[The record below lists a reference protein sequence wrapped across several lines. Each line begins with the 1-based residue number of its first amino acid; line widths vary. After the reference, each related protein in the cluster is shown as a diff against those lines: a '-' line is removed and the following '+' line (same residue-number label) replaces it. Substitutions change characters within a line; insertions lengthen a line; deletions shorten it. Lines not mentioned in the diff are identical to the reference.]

1 MRVKLRLRAGAGQM
15 RIGFPRFLK
24 RGTRGFTLVEL
35 LAVMAIIGILSGM
48 VAGAVT
54 GLGTSGIN
62 AQIVSDTKVIETAAD
77 RFLNASFPET
87 YPVESLPE
95 GEEDLGV
102 RAINFDARLP
112 QDPSKHFTPD
122 FLKDIPDSAAL
133 VNYRIELTTGRIFP
147 ADDAAAF
154 APPAN
159 SRLDI
164 SLSDRTPLGN
174 PDVLFH
180 LKMPGKRAA
189 IETLQTQIPAGVI
202 FGGQSLSTGA
212 VVGILEITFGVDN
225 PWKSGHEISVDAD
238 IVATG
243 RAHEWEI
250 VLDFSLASSDA
261 DKSKVTGI
269 KEDVATL
276 THTITINPAS
286 VDVPGTLI
294 LEMDRTGISKA
305 HNEAT
310 ETWDLKIFALN
321 GGAAVVTN
329 PPVSAV
335 YRWFTEAHST
345 ILVEDIFR
353 QVPGK
358 QSVIIKPD

>member
-15 RIGFPRFLK
+15 RIGFSRFLK

-54 GLGTSGIN
+54 GLGTSGLN

-102 RAINFDARLP
+102 RGIDFDARLP

-133 VNYRIELTTGRIFP
+133 VNYRIELTNGSIFP

-154 APPAN
+154 ATPAN

-164 SLSDRTPLGN
+164 NLSDRTPLGN
-174 PDVLFH
+174 PDVLFR
-180 LKMPGKRAA
+180 LKMSASRAA
-189 IETLQTQIPAGVI
+189 IETLQTHIPAGVI
-202 FGGQSLSTGA
+202 FGGQTLAAGA
-212 VVGILEITFGVDN
+212 VVGTLEITFAVDN
-225 PWKSGHEISVDAD
+225 PWRSGHEISVDAD
-238 IVATG
+238 VVATG

-250 VLDFSLASSDA
+250 VPDYTSATSDA
-261 DKSKVTGI
+261 DNSPVTGI
-269 KEDVATL
+269 KEGVTTL
-276 THTITINPAS
+276 THTIKIESAN
-286 VDVPGTLI
+286 VDIPGTLT
-294 LEMDRTGISKA
+294 LKMDRTGISKA
-305 HNEAT
+305 HNETT
-310 ETWDLKIFALN
+310 ETWDL
-321 GGAAVVTN
+321 
-329 PPVSAV
+329 
-335 YRWFTEAHST
+335 
-345 ILVEDIFR
+345 
-353 QVPGK
+353 
-358 QSVIIKPD
+358 